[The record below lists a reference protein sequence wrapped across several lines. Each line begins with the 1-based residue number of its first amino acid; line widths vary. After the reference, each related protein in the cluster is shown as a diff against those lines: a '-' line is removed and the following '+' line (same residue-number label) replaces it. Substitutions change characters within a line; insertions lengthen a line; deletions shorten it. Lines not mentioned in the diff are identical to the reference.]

1 MQTGEGNERTEYLP
15 LGHHQQSGM
24 GVFKDERSNLF
35 LIQTLFL
42 QRGGL
47 SQRLA
52 LISMESLKLSRVS
65 GLATKW
71 DAYSAAKT
79 PLPDFPG
86 VNPWQMSLKLTRL
99 ELG

>member
-1 MQTGEGNERTEYLP
+1 MGEGNEEQNTP
-15 LGHHQQSGM
+15 LLDTTSR
-24 GVFKDERSNLF
+24 VAWESLKYERSNLF
-35 LIQTLFL
+35 LIQILFL
-42 QRGGL
+42 QCGGL

-52 LISMESLKLSRVS
+52 FISMESLKLSRVS

-79 PLPDFPG
+79 PLPDIPG

-99 ELG
+99 E